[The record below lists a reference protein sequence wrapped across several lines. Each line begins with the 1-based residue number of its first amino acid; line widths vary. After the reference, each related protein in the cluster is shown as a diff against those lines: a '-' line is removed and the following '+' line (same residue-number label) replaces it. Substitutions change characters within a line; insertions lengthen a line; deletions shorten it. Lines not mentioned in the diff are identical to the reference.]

1 MNPLILTLSHF
12 FHLLATVIWIGG
24 IILILLVILP
34 SAKVALESAPV
45 VGRLMQEITKR
56 FTPMANISILVLIVT
71 GVVFISHEK
80 NLTGFLDFKNPWNL
94 VMLLKSLLVAV
105 MIIIHFYRGLILNPK
120 IERLSGQV
128 ENPQVVRLRKY
139 SSNLVKTNLALGVA
153 VLLVSGILLSI

>member
-1 MNPLILTLSHF
+1 
-12 FHLLATVIWIGG
+12 
-24 IILILLVILP
+24 
-34 SAKVALESAPV
+34 
-45 VGRLMQEITKR
+45 
-56 FTPMANISILVLIVT
+56 
-71 GVVFISHEK
+71 
-80 NLTGFLDFKNPWNL
+80 
-94 VMLLKSLLVAV
+94 MLLKSLLVAV

>member
-1 MNPLILTLSHF
+1 
-12 FHLLATVIWIGG
+12 
-24 IILILLVILP
+24 
-34 SAKVALESAPV
+34 
-45 VGRLMQEITKR
+45 
-56 FTPMANISILVLIVT
+56 MANISILVLIVT

-80 NLTGFLDFKNPWNL
+80 NFTGFLDFKNPWNL